1 MFDYFRFSLP
11 RAVTE
16 QLVERLEQLTSS
28 PLTNEALAHLAA
40 FQAKSETAQG
50 VYVIYQGGAAV
61 YAGKADALAERLGEH
76 LWKLCGRKGI
86 DLATVGFKALLLDE
100 NWSTSANEG
109 LLINHFKAKNECRW
123 NGSGFGPKDPGKNRD
138 GGEPNW
144 FDNTFP
150 VRDDYPVENIVDVM
164 TAGAVLAQIKE
175 QVPYLFRYDLPTQ
188 AAETEVNLRG
198 VPHTAQDL
206 ALAVTRTLGA
216 GWQLMLFKNGLT
228 LYHANKTYSHGTQLL
243 P

>member
-16 QLVERLEQLTSS
+16 QLVERLEQLASS
-28 PLTNEALAHLAA
+28 PLTDEALTQLIA
-40 FQAKSETAQG
+40 FQTENETAQG
-50 VYVIYQGGAAV
+50 VYVIYQAGAAA
-61 YAGKADALAERLGEH
+61 YAGKADGLAERLGEH
-76 LWKLCGRKGI
+76 LWKLRGRQGI

-109 LLINHFKAKNECRW
+109 LLILHFKARNECRW

-144 FDNTFP
+144 FDNTYP
-150 VRDDYPVENIVDVM
+150 VREDFPVENIADETTV
-164 TAGAVLAQIKE
+164 GAVLAAIKT
-175 QVPYLFRYDLPTQ
+175 QVPYLFRYEVPADAGVTPLHLVGIARTVHALTLH
-188 AAETEVNLRG
+188 AA
-198 VPHTAQDL
+198 QS
-206 ALAVTRTLGA
+206 LGA
-216 GWQLMLFKNGLT
+216 GWQLMLFKNGYT
-228 LYHANKTYSHGTQLL
+228 LYRANKGFSNGTQLL